1 LEELIHHLVI
11 EVWLI
16 EQESLEEMEAA
27 AAAAAAGGG
36 GKLKLYADFNSPF
49 ARAVILFCRCAPE
62 NKSVMSSKFDGKEI
76 EPICNSQFGMWEMG
90 LRLEQSILGYK
101 WCSGWFTPDL

>member
-27 AAAAAAGGG
+27 AAGGGGG

-49 ARAVILFCRCAPE
+49 ARAVILFCRCAPQ
-62 NKSVMSSKFDGKEI
+62 NKSVMSSKRDGKE
-76 EPICNSQFGMWEMG
+76 N
-90 LRLEQSILGYK
+90 
-101 WCSGWFTPDL
+101 